1 MSNNISQE
9 YVLVK
14 SQDDAEQIKSRAD
27 LNKPQPV
34 VLRVISFVLGMMV
47 MVLLQLEHSAS
58 PFAIG
63 VITLSFIAFL
73 QLAVDNWH
81 TKKQLK
87 AVINI
92 ITGERGGMI
101 QEVEHAT

>member
-1 MSNNISQE
+1 MTNNISQD
-9 YVLVK
+9 YVLAK
-14 SQDDAEQIKSRAD
+14 SHDDAKQINSRAD

-34 VLRVISFVLGMMV
+34 VVRVVAFIIGMIV
-47 MVLLQLEHSAS
+47 MALLQLEHSAS
-58 PFAIG
+58 PLVIG
-63 VITLSFIAFL
+63 ITTLSFIACL

-92 ITGERGGMI
+92 INANHYT
-101 QEVEHAT
+101 VNK